1 MPGLYQYKGSDS
13 CMRLFQSKRKALF
26 CLYHQEIAISGKKL

>member
-13 CMRLFQSKRKALF
+13 FMTLFQSKRKALF
-26 CLYHQEIAISGKKL
+26 CLYHQEIPISGKKV